1 MEIMTAAVVAVV
13 AVVDVALMALVMV
26 AIYLAT
32 TLGYAI
38 ISEAVY
44 IVKKKISRRRKR
56 EKQGGVP

>member
-1 MEIMTAAVVAVV
+1 MEIMTAAVV

-32 TLGYAI
+32 TLGYEI

-44 IVKKKISRRRKR
+44 IVKKKISRRRQRK
-56 EKQGGVP
+56 KQGGVP